1 MKSDDENQSDSLSEM
16 DISAS
21 LNLRNLSSKIEFK
34 GTQTS
39 INFLLHALVRLIH
52 ETHCRWIYGETKSD
66 LMTVIDDLESTRT
79 WMFAHGIDPEDLFDL
94 VELMSKEEIDRLD
107 EFACAQA
114 VIARNFWRY
123 QEPVLERKEA
133 EFLAKSWT
141 GYVGV

>member
-94 VELMSKEEIDRLD
+94 VEVMSKEEIDSLD
-107 EFACAQA
+107 AFACTQA
-114 VIARNFWRY
+114 AMTRNFWGY